1 MDVPALKASWARIE
15 QLGDQAP
22 ALFYAILFT
31 LAPEMRSMFPIAMNT
46 QRDKFLSAMGHL
58 IKNVNHEEQFRT
70 FVSQL
75 GRDHRRFDVLP
86 HHYPV
91 VGRALLATLE
101 RALGSAWTAQLAAD
115 WAAAYNVVAG
125 LMVDAA
131 QEAATMTPPW
141 WDAKVVDAQRRCA
154 EITVLTVRP
163 DLPYPYVPGQS
174 LAVETA
180 LRPKVWRYLSPANRP
195 RPDGTLEFHI
205 RAVRGGQVSP
215 ALAYRLRAGDALRLG
230 APVGTAL
237 IGYLTSPRNL
247 LLIAGGTGLAPMRAI
262 VEQLAHEGTRR
273 LVTLVIGANT
283 VSDLYD
289 LDALTRLDATL
300 PWLNVVHA
308 VSDDPLWTGQRGTA
322 VDVALR
328 LGDWSSCDIYL
339 CGSPH
344 AVAGSAARLVAA
356 GYHADQIHA
365 EEFHNDRY
373 LPAVPMRRDRREERV
388 SH

>member
-58 IKNVNHEEQFRT
+58 VKNVNHEEQFRT

-75 GRDHRRFDVLP
+75 GRDHRRFEVFP

-101 RALGSAWTAQLAAD
+101 RALGSAWTAQLADD
-115 WAAAYNVVAG
+115 WAAAYNMVAG

-131 QEAATMTPPW
+131 QEAAALTPPW
-141 WDAKVVDAQRRCA
+141 WDAKVLDAQQRCA
-154 EITVLTVRP
+154 EITVLTVQP
-163 DLPYPYVPGQS
+163 DLPYSYVPGQS

-195 RPDGTLEFHI
+195 RSDGTLEFHI

-215 ALAYRLRAGDALRLG
+215 ALAYRLRAGDTLRLG

-247 LLIAGGTGLAPMRAI
+247 LLIAGGTGLAPLRAI
-262 VEQLAHEGTRR
+262 IEQLAYEGTPR
-273 LVTLVIGANT
+273 LVTLVIGAST
-283 VSDLYD
+283 ATDFYD
-289 LDALTRLDATL
+289 LNVLTRLDATL
-300 PWLNVVHA
+300 PWLNVVYA
-308 VSDDPLWTGQRGTA
+308 VSDDPFWTGQRGSA
-322 VDVALR
+322 VDVALG
-328 LGDWSSCDIYL
+328 LDDWSSCDIFL
-339 CGSPH
+339 CGSSNM
-344 AVAGSAARLVAA
+344 VAGTAARLVAA

-365 EEFHNDRY
+365 EKFHDDVY
-373 LPAVPMRRDRREERV
+373 LPAAPARRDRREERV
-388 SH
+388 NH